1 MFARIT
7 SALRSFS
14 LPSIAEVERDYL
26 NGAVSRTDLARR
38 MREVD
43 DGMFRRSHFDL

>member
-7 SALRSFS
+7 AALGRFN

-26 NGAVSRTDLARR
+26 NAAVSRTDLARR

-43 DGMFRRSHFDL
+43 VGKFRRSQFDL